1 MRRTLIHLSV
11 TETHDQLRTIVGLST
26 RAALGEVSTFHLAS
40 VDSTIARR
48 SAYRASLGPHHTP
61 MPARDPDRPFPEHAP
76 SVYTTASTIV
86 DKGDLAAF
94 DSPVSSR
101 DLALEGPVERC
112 NSDPEGTGR
121 GLTADD
127 TDACVLDCDPI
138 KALA

>member
-40 VDSTIARR
+40 VDSTIAKR
-48 SAYRASLGPHHTP
+48 STYRASLGPHHTP

-94 DSPVSSR
+94 DSPSHRAILHLRGQWNVVTQTLR
-101 DLALEGPVERC
+101 
-112 NSDPEGTGR
+112 GR
-121 GLTADD
+121 AE
-127 TDACVLDCDPI
+127 V
-138 KALA
+138 